1 VRELGL
7 NISGLRSVFYLS
19 AWPLLGSIHVYLDE
33 IDEDHEVLTGWEYDA
48 VENRV
53 LFAEESV
60 PPAGTTVLVRYTRS
74 SIPPTTQEGA
84 GDDDSAGSGS

>member
-1 VRELGL
+1 
-7 NISGLRSVFYLS
+7 
-19 AWPLLGSIHVYLDE
+19 
-33 IDEDHEVLTGWEYDA
+33 